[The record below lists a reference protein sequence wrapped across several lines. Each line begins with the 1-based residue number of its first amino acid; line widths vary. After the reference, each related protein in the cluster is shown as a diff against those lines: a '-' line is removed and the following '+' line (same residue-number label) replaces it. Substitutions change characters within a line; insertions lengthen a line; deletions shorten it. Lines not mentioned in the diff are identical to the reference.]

1 MTEQSPQRGHC
12 AFRGKSLRFS
22 AACGFQRSHCGR
34 AGMWTQAGWLVQSWC
49 SFQLLLSRKPLKKG
63 TKICSCSLE
72 TRDPTAPKGEQE
84 LWKSEIMPQPWENT
98 NSLLSDRQTVGIQAR
113 KSRAS
118 PRNN

>member
-1 MTEQSPQRGHC
+1 MVGLECGH
-12 AFRGKSLRFS
+12 KL
-22 AACGFQRSHCGR
+22 
-34 AGMWTQAGWLVQSWC
+34 AGWSKAGVVSNFC
-49 SFQLLLSRKPLKKG
+49 SVGSHSKKELKYS
-63 TKICSCSLE
+63 CSCSLE